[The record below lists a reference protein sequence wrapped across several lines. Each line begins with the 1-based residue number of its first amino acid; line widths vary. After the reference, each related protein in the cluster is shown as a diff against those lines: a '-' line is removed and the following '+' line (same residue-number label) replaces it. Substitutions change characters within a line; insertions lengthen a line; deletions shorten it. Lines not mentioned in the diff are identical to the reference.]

1 MFGPGLVLLCLR
13 VSSFTL
19 FGMYISIMISNKRAL
34 TFTGGLIYFNKLM
47 NDSMYVDLGFK
58 ERIAAIPSMI
68 WKKEE
73 DTEFDDFII

>member
-1 MFGPGLVLLCLR
+1 
-13 VSSFTL
+13 
-19 FGMYISIMISNKRAL
+19 MYISIMISNKRAL
-34 TFTGGLIYFNKLM
+34 TFTGGLIHFNKLM